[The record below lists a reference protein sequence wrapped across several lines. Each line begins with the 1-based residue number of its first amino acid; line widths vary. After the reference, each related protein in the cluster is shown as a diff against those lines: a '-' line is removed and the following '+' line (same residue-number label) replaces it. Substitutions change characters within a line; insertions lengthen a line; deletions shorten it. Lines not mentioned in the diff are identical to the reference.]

1 MGLTDRLK
9 HAWNAFVNNSSSD
22 EYRDYGASFSYQ
34 PSRRRLNRGNE
45 RTIVNAVLNRLAV
58 DASQLKIEHV
68 RLDENGKFIESIP
81 SRLNYCLNTE
91 ANIDQTGRA
100 FMQDVVLSMLDEGC
114 IAIVPVETTLNPK
127 QGSFDVTNLRVGKI
141 VTWFPQHVRVRLYN
155 EKNGQQEEV
164 TLPKKM
170 VAVVEN
176 PFYTVMNE
184 PSSVFRRLISKL
196 NLLDAVD
203 DQLGS
208 GKLDLIIQLPYTVR
222 NETKLAQAEK
232 RRKAMEDQLT
242 NSKYGV
248 AYMDATEKI
257 TQLNRPLENNLMKQI
272 EYLTSM
278 FYSQLGI
285 TEEIMNGTASEETM
299 NNYYT
304 RTIEPIITA
313 PVDAMNR
320 AFLTKTAR
328 TQGQSIMF
336 FRDPFKLMPTAEVAN
351 IADKFT
357 RNEIMSPNEIRQIV
371 GMKPSA
377 DPSADELR
385 NRNINQSQ
393 EEAKGME
400 EGPPMEEEY

>member
-1 MGLTDRLK
+1 
-9 HAWNAFVNNSSSD
+9 
-22 EYRDYGASFSYQ
+22 
-34 PSRRRLNRGNE
+34 
-45 RTIVNAVLNRLAV
+45 
-58 DASQLKIEHV
+58 
-68 RLDENGKFIESIP
+68 
-81 SRLNYCLNTE
+81 
-91 ANIDQTGRA
+91 
-100 FMQDVVLSMLDEGC
+100 
-114 IAIVPVETTLNPK
+114 
-127 QGSFDVTNLRVGKI
+127 
-141 VTWFPQHVRVRLYN
+141 
-155 EKNGQQEEV
+155 
-164 TLPKKM
+164 
-170 VAVVEN
+170 
-176 PFYTVMNE
+176 
-184 PSSVFRRLISKL
+184 
-196 NLLDAVD
+196 
-203 DQLGS
+203 
-208 GKLDLIIQLPYTVR
+208 
-222 NETKLAQAEK
+222 
-232 RRKAMEDQLT
+232 MEDQLT

-320 AFLTKTAR
+320 TFLTKTAR

-371 GMKPSA
+371 GMKPSS

-385 NRNINQSQ
+385 NRNINQSN
-393 EEAKGME
+393 EEAKGDK
-400 EGPPMEEEY
+400 EGPPMEEKY